1 MIIHTQL
8 FQLWELDICED
19 RVSVQVVK
27 MVLVIV
33 LVSLC
38 VKVKLRFEQ
47 DRQW

>member
-19 RVSVQVVK
+19 RVFVQVVE
-27 MVLVIV
+27 MVPVIV

-38 VKVKLRFEQ
+38 AQVKLRFEQ
-47 DRQW
+47 DRH